1 MISKKGCVAFLL
13 LFVLLLSPSHS
24 PAGVVRCTEL
34 ETIHELSSA
43 DVIYQKFNSQK
54 ITSQRFNI
62 LIGDLLYEAKKIGDN
77 RIYAE
82 YLGILANNKLNYN
95 KISEAALINQK
106 AENMLN
112 FLRDFEGAGVV
123 LINKIRLYRKQ
134 GKYSEFQ
141 LFIND
146 LKGNYPPFKEIYEPI
161 LYRELAY
168 LENFKKNKALCNT
181 YLDKSYHLI
190 CKLHNG
196 LYRGN
201 LLSSLAISARDLGYV
216 ALAAN
221 CFEMA
226 LTEYDS
232 SHDSSRV
239 IMTYVNLSGLLSQQ
253 YHLER
258 AKSYCI
264 KGLNIAKAYS
274 DQNEIRP
281 LYSYC
286 LNALGDLFLKERAF
300 STADSLFK
308 IAIQEWMYVG
318 DSSLLIFPLCNRAI
332 ANLKIGNV
340 RCAHDFVNRASQIG
354 EKSNDLLKQV
364 VIRGA
369 KGLVASA
376 VGQNSQAEMD
386 LIFAVKG
393 SEELGIKDLC
403 LDFYKGLAE
412 VESRLGNYDKAY
424 TASENYQSLNDSLK
438 KVEAAFI
445 AASVSEKVNNSELE
459 NKLNQLIERLK
470 SRELLISFLFSPY
483 FILLITLLV
492 LIYLFKE
499 IYLRGQ
505 YKGRILMDNTFGQI
519 PMVVTH
525 RSKEAVKG
533 FDNSDAKEKG
543 YVLKD
548 VDLVL
553 KDKLEKTLIASN
565 LWCNS
570 ELNMIELADIMQ
582 TNTTYLS
589 RLINRAYGVN
599 FSTFINRYRVHEVC
613 RLLKQGE
620 ANHQTIEA
628 LALRSG
634 FKSRSSFHSA
644 FKKEIGVT
652 PTQFLERLEMSI
664 SK

>member
-1 MISKKGCVAFLL
+1 
-13 LFVLLLSPSHS
+13 
-24 PAGVVRCTEL
+24 
-34 ETIHELSSA
+34 
-43 DVIYQKFNSQK
+43 
-54 ITSQRFNI
+54 
-62 LIGDLLYEAKKIGDN
+62 
-77 RIYAE
+77 
-82 YLGILANNKLNYN
+82 
-95 KISEAALINQK
+95 
-106 AENMLN
+106 
-112 FLRDFEGAGVV
+112 
-123 LINKIRLYRKQ
+123 
-134 GKYSEFQ
+134 
-141 LFIND
+141 
-146 LKGNYPPFKEIYEPI
+146 
-161 LYRELAY
+161 
-168 LENFKKNKALCNT
+168 
-181 YLDKSYHLI
+181 
-190 CKLHNG
+190 
-196 LYRGN
+196 
-201 LLSSLAISARDLGYV
+201 
-216 ALAAN
+216 
-221 CFEMA
+221 
-226 LTEYDS
+226 
-232 SHDSSRV
+232 
-239 IMTYVNLSGLLSQQ
+239 
-253 YHLER
+253 
-258 AKSYCI
+258 
-264 KGLNIAKAYS
+264 
-274 DQNEIRP
+274 
-281 LYSYC
+281 
-286 LNALGDLFLKERAF
+286 
-300 STADSLFK
+300 
-308 IAIQEWMYVG
+308 
-318 DSSLLIFPLCNRAI
+318 
-332 ANLKIGNV
+332 
-340 RCAHDFVNRASQIG
+340 SQIG

-505 YKGRILMDNTFGQI
+505 YKGKILMDNTFGQI

-565 LWCNS
+565 LWC
-570 ELNMIELADIMQ
+570 
-582 TNTTYLS
+582 
-589 RLINRAYGVN
+589 
-599 FSTFINRYRVHEVC
+599 
-613 RLLKQGE
+613 
-620 ANHQTIEA
+620 
-628 LALRSG
+628 
-634 FKSRSSFHSA
+634 
-644 FKKEIGVT
+644 
-652 PTQFLERLEMSI
+652 
-664 SK
+664 